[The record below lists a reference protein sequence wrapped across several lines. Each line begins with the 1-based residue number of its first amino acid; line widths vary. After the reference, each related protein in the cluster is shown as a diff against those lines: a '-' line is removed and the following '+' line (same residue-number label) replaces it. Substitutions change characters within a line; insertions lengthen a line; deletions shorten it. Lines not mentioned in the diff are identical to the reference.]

1 MPSKNRKQY
10 FERIN
15 KKKNKLKEQEAPG
28 KIKLEKRSRPG
39 SKKVGVIYFILALFT
54 SVSFTLADYIIPG
67 ILVTSVLIFF
77 AIKNFRDAPIS
88 E

>member
-10 FERIN
+10 FDRIN

-28 KIKLEKRSRPG
+28 KVKLEKRSRPG
-39 SKKVGVIYFILALFT
+39 SKKVGILYFVLSLIT
-54 SVSFTLADYIIPG
+54 SITFTLANYIIPG

-88 E
+88 K

>member
-1 MPSKNRKQY
+1 VPSKNRKQY
-10 FERIN
+10 FDRIN

-28 KIKLEKRSRPG
+28 KVKLEKRSRPG
-39 SKKVGVIYFILALFT
+39 SKKVGILYFVLSLIT
-54 SVSFTLADYIIPG
+54 SITFTLANYIIPG

-88 E
+88 K